1 MASPMS
7 AGTSTFGSSS
17 RKVVATVALI
27 ALDGAATTILRD
39 CFKQYGISTV
49 AVGADAVQRLKRE
62 KFEACVLRLNEP
74 GAEAILEAARTS
86 PSNRRIVV
94 YGICANSQEALRF
107 SRFGIN
113 ALLADPVERQSVLRS
128 VRATQLLV
136 INELRRYVRI
146 PIVTEVM
153 LTVQG
158 RKHSATSQEI
168 SAGGMSLKTEF
179 RAAPPTGV
187 EVEFT
192 LPDSQHLA
200 VGSNV
205 CWQRDPDMLGVRF
218 DAGDQRRLAV
228 KKWIDDYLGL
238 G

>member
-1 MASPMS
+1 
-7 AGTSTFGSSS
+7 
-17 RKVVATVALI
+17 VALI
-27 ALDGAATTILRD
+27 ALDQAASTILRD
-39 CFKQYGISTV
+39 CFRQFGIATV
-49 AVGADAVQRLKRE
+49 AVGDDAVQRLKRE
-62 KFEACVLRLNEP
+62 KFEACVLRLSEP
-74 GAEAILEAARTS
+74 GTEAILEAARTS
-86 PSNRRIVV
+86 ASNRRIVV
-94 YGICANSQEALRF
+94 YGICGSAQEALRF

-113 ALLADPVERQSVLRS
+113 ALLADPVDRQSALRA

-153 LTVQG
+153 LSVQG
-158 RKHSATSQEI
+158 RQHAATSQEI
-168 SAGGMSLKTEF
+168 SAGGMSLKTRF
-179 RAAPPTGV
+179 RAAPPTAV

-205 CWQRDPDMLGVRF
+205 CWQRDPDMLGIRF
-218 DAGDQRRLAV
+218 DAGDKRRLAV

-238 G
+238 A

>member
-1 MASPMS
+1 MSKGASTP
-7 AGTSTFGSSS
+7 ATLA
-17 RKVVATVALI
+17 KKAVATVALI
-27 ALDGAATTILRD
+27 ALDEAASTILKD
-39 CFKQYGISTV
+39 CFKQFGIATT

-74 GAEAILEAARTS
+74 GTEAILEAARTS
-86 PSNRRIVV
+86 ASNRRIVV
-94 YGICANSQEALRF
+94 YGICGNSQEALRF

-113 ALLADPVERQSVLRS
+113 ALLADPVDRQSALRA

-146 PIVTEVM
+146 PIITEVVI
-153 LTVQG
+153 TVQG
-158 RKHSATSQEI
+158 KMHAATSHEI
-168 SAGGMSLKTEF
+168 SAGGMSLKTRF
-179 RAAPPTGV
+179 RAAPPTAV

-200 VGSNV
+200 VGSSV
-205 CWQRDPDMLGVRF
+205 CWQRDPDLLGVRF
-218 DAGDQRRLAV
+218 EANDKRRLAV

-238 G
+238 A

>member
-1 MASPMS
+1 MS
-7 AGTSTFGSSS
+7 SGSATGVPATLS
-17 RKVVATVALI
+17 KKAIATVALI
-27 ALDGAATTILRD
+27 GLDEAASTVLRD
-39 CFKQYGISTV
+39 CFKQFGIQTI
-49 AVGADAVQRLKRE
+49 AVGDDAIQRLKRE

-74 GAEAILEAARTS
+74 GAEAILETARTS
-86 PSNRRIVV
+86 SSNRRIVV
-94 YGICANSQEALRF
+94 YGICSSAQEALRF

-113 ALLADPVERQSVLRS
+113 AVLADPVERQSALRV
-128 VRATQLLV
+128 VRATHLLV

-158 RKHSATSQEI
+158 RKHAATSLEV
-168 SAGGMSLKTEF
+168 SAGGMSLKTQF

-200 VGSNV
+200 VGATV

-218 DAGDQRRLAV
+218 DANDKRRLGV
-228 KKWIDDYLGL
+228 KSWIDDYLGL
-238 G
+238 A

>member
-1 MASPMS
+1 MS
-7 AGTSTFGSSS
+7 ASQPTAGTLSK
-17 RKVVATVALI
+17 RAVATVALI
-27 ALDGAATTILRD
+27 ALDDAARAILRD
-39 CFKQYGISTV
+39 GFKQFGIETT
-49 AVGADAVQRLKRE
+49 AVGDDAIQRLKRE
-62 KFEACVLRLNEP
+62 KFEACVLHLNHP

-86 PSNRRIVV
+86 ASNRRIVV
-94 YGICANSQEALRF
+94 YGICANAQEALRF

-128 VRATQLLV
+128 VRATHLLV

-146 PIVTEVM
+146 PIVTEVT

-158 RKHSATSQEI
+158 RPYAATSQEI
-168 SAGGMSLKTEF
+168 SAGGMSLKTPF
-179 RAAPPTGV
+179 RAAPPTGL

-200 VGSNV
+200 VGANV
-205 CWQRDPDMLGVRF
+205 CWLRDPDMLGVRF
-218 DAGDQRRLAV
+218 DVGDKRRLAV

-238 G
+238 A

>member
-1 MASPMS
+1 MS
-7 AGTSTFGSSS
+7 ASLPTAGTPS
-17 RKVVATVALI
+17 KKAVATVALI
-27 ALDGAATTILRD
+27 GLDAAASTILRD
-39 CFKQYGISTV
+39 CFKQFGIATI
-49 AVGADAVQRLKRE
+49 AVGDDAVQRLKRE

-74 GAEAILEAARTS
+74 GTEAILEAARTS
-86 PSNRRIVV
+86 ASNRRIVV
-94 YGICANSQEALRF
+94 YGICGNSQEALRF
-107 SRFGIN
+107 SRYGIN
-113 ALLADPVERQSVLRS
+113 ALLADPVERQSALRA
-128 VRATQLLV
+128 VRATHLLV

-146 PIVTEVM
+146 PIVTEVV

-158 RKHSATSQEI
+158 RKHVATLLEI
-168 SAGGMSLKTEF
+168 SAGGMSLKTQF
-179 RAAPPTGV
+179 RAAPPTAV

-192 LPDSQHLA
+192 LPDAQHLA

-238 G
+238 A

>member
-1 MASPMS
+1 MSASLPS
-7 AGTSTFGSSS
+7 AGTLP
-17 RKVVATVALI
+17 KKAVATVALI
-27 ALDGAATTILRD
+27 ALDEAASTILKD
-39 CFKQYGISTV
+39 CFRQFGIATAS
-49 AVGADAVQRLKRE
+49 VGDDAVQRLKRE

-74 GAEAILEAARTS
+74 GTEAILEAARTS
-86 PSNRRIVV
+86 ASNRRIVV

-113 ALLADPVERQSVLRS
+113 ALLADPVDRPSALRA
-128 VRATQLLV
+128 VKATQLLV

-146 PIVTEVM
+146 PIVTEVV
-153 LTVQG
+153 LRVKG
-158 RKHSATSQEI
+158 RQHTATSQEV
-168 SAGGMSLKTEF
+168 SAGGMSLKTQF

-200 VGSNV
+200 VGASV

-218 DAGDQRRLAV
+218 EADDKRRLAV

-238 G
+238 A